1 MLFKGS
7 KFKSSKFKGSR
18 FKSSRVQSFNSSFF
32 LLFVVLMA
40 ICCCKGEND
49 SGTANND
56 DETAKSPITPAE
68 RMILNVQQH
77 NDFDREIFLI
87 DSLERTGDLSQMKAN
102 YWRSNT
108 YISMSQY
115 RTTEFYLRKVIDA
128 DIQNDDDFTTYCR
141 AATSLTTMLSYN
153 NDHEGVLSVAP
164 KVVEEIESHK
174 NADKRI
180 VIILLNNIAASQ
192 LNLGQTEEA
201 RLSYE
206 RTFNYLQ
213 QEAADKPSEMTYR
226 SFVDYANAFSIQNN
240 ERNNF
245 EEAMKWAKRTDSLLT
260 IYEQMPEADPELI
273 DELSGSIV
281 LNQAIAHEGLGNQEA
296 AAAEYKRFRD
306 TKYGH
311 DANGRFEA
319 IRYLLS
325 ARKYSEAA
333 DELVNLDHWMEM
345 RGEEWDL
352 DNIRKHLTNKYYA
365 NLKAGRRDSALA
377 VATRMCEMIDSA
389 VVKWERNNAS
399 NELVNIYDTQ
409 KKETELAGK
418 DAQLSEQRFW
428 AVAVALI
435 LLTLFFI
442 IYTLYRRRAA
452 KRLSIANKQL
462 ALRNQQLII
471 ANERAEESARMKID
485 FIQQISHE
493 IRTPLN
499 ILSGFTQI
507 ITSPEMTLEEHEK
520 DDINN
525 GIIENTN
532 RITGLVNKMLEL
544 SEANS
549 RAVIPRED
557 TVPPMEIAEM
567 AIQESGIRNAT
578 HIQFTLQPQS
588 DTPLTTNLKQAARA
602 LVLLLDNA
610 QKFTRPAETTVRVS
624 GGTTGKENVTLSI
637 QNQTDRVAFVI
648 EDTGI
653 GIPAEE
659 AEHIFEEFVQLDEYY
674 DGTGI
679 GLTVARSI
687 ARRLGGDIRLDTT
700 YTHGA
705 RFVMTLPS

>member
-1 MLFKGS
+1 MGYRNS
-7 KFKSSKFKGSR
+7 IN
-18 FKSSRVQSFNSSFF
+18 VQWSMVNGQWSMVNGQWFTIV
-32 LLFVVLMA
+32 LFVMLIIV
-40 ICCCKGEND
+40 CSCHGENGE
-49 SGTANND
+49 GT
-56 DETAKSPITPAE
+56 TAMNGEATVKSPITPAE
-68 RMILNVQQH
+68 RMILDVQQQ
-77 NDFDREIFLI
+77 NNFDREIFLI
-87 DSLERTGDLSQMKAN
+87 DSLEQTGDLSQMKAN

-128 DIQNDDDFTTYCR
+128 DIQNDDDFNTYCR
-141 AATSLTTMLSYN
+141 AATSLTTMLLYR
-153 NDHEGVLSVAP
+153 NDHEGVLNVAS
-164 KVVEEIESHK
+164 KVVETIESHK
-174 NADKRI
+174 DTDKRI
-180 VIILLNNIAASQ
+180 IIILLNNIANSQ
-192 LNLGQTEEA
+192 LNLGHIAEA
-201 RLSYE
+201 RQSYE
-206 RTFNYLQ
+206 HTFNYLQ
-213 QEAADKPSEMTYR
+213 QETAENPSEMTYR
-226 SFVDYANAFSIQNN
+226 AFVDYANAFAIQNN
-240 ERNNF
+240 EQNNF
-245 EEAMKWAKRTDSLLT
+245 SEGLKWAERTDSLLKV
-260 IYEQMPEADPELI
+260 YQQQPEADPALIEEL
-273 DELSGSIV
+273 LGGIV
-281 LNQAIAHEGLGNQEA
+281 LNRAIAHEGLGNKEA
-296 AAAEYKRFRD
+296 AAAEYKQFSE
-306 TKYGH
+306 TKFGH

-319 IRYLLS
+319 VRYLLS
-325 ARKYSEAA
+325 AGKYEEAA
-333 DELVNLDHWMEM
+333 DELVNLDHWMEL

-352 DNIRKHLTNKYYA
+352 DNIRKYLTNKYYA

-377 VATRMCEMIDSA
+377 VATRLCDAIDSA
-389 VVKWERNNAS
+389 VVKWERDNTS

-428 AVAVALI
+428 AVATALI

-442 IYTLYRRRAA
+442 VYAIYRRMAA

-462 ALRNQQLII
+462 ELRNQQLIV
-471 ANERAEESARMKID
+471 ANARAEESARMKTD

-499 ILSGFTQI
+499 ILSGFAQI
-507 ITSPEMTLEEHEK
+507 ITSPDMTLEESEK
-520 DDINN
+520 NDINN

-549 RAVIPRED
+549 RAVIPREN
-557 TVPPMEIAEM
+557 TVTPQEIAEK
-567 AIQESGIRNAT
+567 AIQETGIMDAT
-578 HIQFTLQPQS
+578 HIRFTLNNQS
-588 DTPLTTNLKQAARA
+588 EKPLTTHLKQATRA

-610 QKFTRPAETTVRVS
+610 QKFTRPAEATVQTE
-624 GGTTGKENVTLSI
+624 GGITGKEDVTLSI
-637 QNQTDRVAFVI
+637 QDQTDGIAFII

-653 GIPAEE
+653 GIPPEE

-705 RFVMTLPS
+705 RFIFTLPF